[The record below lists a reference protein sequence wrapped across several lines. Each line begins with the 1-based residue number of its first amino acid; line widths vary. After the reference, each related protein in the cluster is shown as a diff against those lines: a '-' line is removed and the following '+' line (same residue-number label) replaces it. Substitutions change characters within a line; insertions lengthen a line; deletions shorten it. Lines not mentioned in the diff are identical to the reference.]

1 MIKNSIKS
9 RFEKMIKYCDELINK
24 TKNRTIEDLYK
35 DENFAEASCFVL
47 GLIGEQIPGVKTN
60 SSGVIIKDDDYDEFY
75 QKYNQ
80 INWNEI
86 KGARNKIFHDYDGVN
101 MDLIWETLEEIPAFK
116 NKLLE
121 IIKNNN

>member
-47 GLIGEQIPGVKTN
+47 GLIGEQIPGVETN

>member
-1 MIKNSIKS
+1 MIKDSIKC

-24 TKNRTIEDLYK
+24 TKNRTIEDLYN

-47 GLIGEQIPGVKTN
+47 GLIGEQIPGIKTN
-60 SSGVIIKDDDYDEFY
+60 SNGITVKDDDYDEFY
-75 QKYNQ
+75 QKYNY

-101 MDLIWETLEEIPAFK
+101 MELIWETLKEIPDFK
-116 NKLLE
+116 DKIVDILNK
-121 IIKNNN
+121 

>member
-1 MIKNSIKS
+1 MIKKSIKS

-24 TKNRTIEDLYK
+24 TKDRTIEDLYR

-47 GLIGEQIPGVKTN
+47 GLIGEQIPGIKTN
-60 SSGVIIKDDDYDEFY
+60 SNGSNIKDDDYDEFY
-75 QKYNQ
+75 QKYSD

-101 MDLIWETLEEIPAFK
+101 MELIWETLEEIPEFK
-116 NKLLE
+116 DKLVDILNKD
-121 IIKNNN
+121 K